1 MGTPSSCATRCIH
14 GYSSS
19 KAAIEQPSRLRFQ
32 ICAQPCRPRAP
43 KFIVRADSRW
53 PSHRE
58 STRALESVRQV
69 RGTTN
74 AVEPEVLGAAV
85 KAICALKRRDRGAA
99 DDVNELIRI
108 AFATGGLDLLVT
120 GYRSSSELLA
130 FLLRAQPERDRIAAL
145 IRRASDDDLARSL
158 GHFIGPDDDP
168 RHRLTP
174 REREVYD
181 LICQGLSNQLIG
193 NALFISDKTAKLHA
207 QHIYEKLGVRS
218 RTTLILQAALERGA
232 QATSATGGSEDT
244 SS

>member
-1 MGTPSSCATRCIH
+1 M
-14 GYSSS
+14 
-19 KAAIEQPSRLRFQ
+19 
-32 ICAQPCRPRAP
+32 
-43 KFIVRADSRW
+43 
-53 PSHRE
+53 
-58 STRALESVRQV
+58 RQV

-232 QATSATGGSEDT
+232 QATSATEGSEDT